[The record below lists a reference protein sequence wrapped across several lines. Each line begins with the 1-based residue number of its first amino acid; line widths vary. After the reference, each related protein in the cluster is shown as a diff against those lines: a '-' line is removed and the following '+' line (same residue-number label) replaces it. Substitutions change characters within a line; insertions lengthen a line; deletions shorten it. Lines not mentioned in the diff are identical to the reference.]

1 MIEKITMKEWLSRR
15 VPKVKSSSL
24 KTYRSYE
31 RAHILPS
38 LGNIPI
44 SEVGAML
51 PAFSVQ
57 LAERLAHKTVRD
69 ILTYVHTILR
79 EAEAKGLA
87 EASNMP
93 KITMEPKEKEV
104 LTYSEQKALTARLRQ
119 SAAPLDMAVLLALAT
134 GLRLGEV
141 AGLRHKDFV
150 LEAAVLRVRRN
161 SQRVYDGHDGHTPLK
176 NTTPKTRRSRRDIPL
191 PRAFVAVLARYMEDR
206 EGQPA
211 AAPLIAAPGGS
222 AYDPRTIER
231 RFDKLKAE
239 HGLSSG
245 VTFHSLRH
253 SFATRALEAGADMR
267 TVSDLLGHSSVA
279 FTMNCYSHS
288 ATKLKREQM
297 EKINEYF

>member
-1 MIEKITMKEWLSRR
+1 MIKKVIMKDWMSRR
-15 VPKVKSSSL
+15 VPKVKGSSL

-31 RAHILPS
+31 RVHILPL
-38 LGNIPI
+38 LGDSPL
-44 SEVGAML
+44 SEIGERL
-51 PAFSVQ
+51 PAFSAQ
-57 LAERLAHKTVRD
+57 LAERLAPKTVRD

-87 EASNMP
+87 AAPGMP
-93 KITMEPKEKEV
+93 KITVEPKEKEV
-104 LTYSEQKALTARLRQ
+104 LTYSEQKALAARLRQ

-141 AGLRHKDFV
+141 AGLRYKDID
-150 LEAAVLRVRRN
+150 LEAAVLRVRRS
-161 SQRVYDGHDGHTPLK
+161 SQRVDDGHKGHTPLK
-176 NTTPKTRRSRRDIPL
+176 STTPKTQRSRRDIPL
-191 PRAFVAVLARYMEDR
+191 PRAFVAVLARYLEDHR
-206 EGQPA
+206 GQPGT
-211 AAPLIAAPGGS
+211 APLIAAPGGK
-222 AYDPRTIER
+222 AYDPRTIQR

-239 HGLSSG
+239 QGLSPG

-297 EKINEYF
+297 EKINNYF

>member
-134 GLRLGEV
+134 GRIPGGGARPAALCAWARWPACGTKTSIWRPPSCGCGATASASMTAMTATPPLRIPRPKPGA
-141 AGLRHKDFV
+141 AGGTSPCPEPLSQYWPDTWKTARGNQPP
-150 LEAAVLRVRRN
+150 RPSSPRR
-161 SQRVYDGHDGHTPLK
+161 
-176 NTTPKTRRSRRDIPL
+176 
-191 PRAFVAVLARYMEDR
+191 
-206 EGQPA
+206 A
-211 AAPLIAAPGGS
+211 AAPTIRAPSSAAS
-222 AYDPRTIER
+222 I
-231 RFDKLKAE
+231 
-239 HGLSSG
+239 S
-245 VTFHSLRH
+245 
-253 SFATRALEAGADMR
+253 
-267 TVSDLLGHSSVA
+267 
-279 FTMNCYSHS
+279 
-288 ATKLKREQM
+288 
-297 EKINEYF
+297 